1 MKPGR
6 DSRELALKEHILG
19 DQPVTSLEGMILF
32 GVANTHKTISD
43 LRKQGFVIKSKRIP
57 YLYALRRINEVATLE
72 PPKNLPLKEIHLTQY
87 QLSR

>member
-6 DSRELALKEHILG
+6 DSRELALREHILG

-43 LRKQGFVIKSKRIP
+43 LRKQGFVIKSERIP